1 MELWPNG
8 ITLCICGFWGLTCM
22 GHRWE
27 GRGAYV
33 RSWMCEEKEFIGSL
47 VCDV

>member
-1 MELWPNG
+1 MGLLYAYVASG
-8 ITLCICGFWGLTCM
+8 VLHAWGAA
-22 GHRWE
+22 RK

-33 RSWMCEEKEFIGSL
+33 RSWMCEERKLNEEFIGSL